1 MKSLKK
7 INYALFI
14 SIFILNFIP
23 TIYTTLR
30 VYLIG
35 NLPDA
40 YAFSIAGE
48 LSWVSLIYEIFQ
60 EGIILP
66 LFYFIG
72 KAIDNKE
79 QLNNKIRTGLL
90 VTILIYLVISI
101 IVIIFVKPMLHL
113 MATNKDII
121 DSSATYIRLESI
133 ANIFGVVYTFI
144 LVVFEV
150 LKKTK
155 YLYIIL
161 LTKLILSIVFDLFL
175 VSNLSFSLKLGI
187 NGIAVSNIISS
198 IVLIFVSILLL
209 YKENIKI
216 FEKTKLDFSWFKE
229 LVKKAGLSALE
240 SFVRNLFYMVM
251 ILRMVNSVN
260 EQGVYWVANNFIWG
274 WLLLPVIS
282 LGEVIKSD
290 CGRNKEAIK
299 ENSIGY
305 LLFTL
310 IIIIIWFLLIPTYKF
325 FMKNVLQYSDVDKLF
340 KLVMILIGF
349 YAVYALQNVF
359 DSIFYGIGK
368 INYMIFETIID
379 NFIYYGTAFI
389 LYKLNIWVPSL
400 ENIAL
405 LFGFGMLFD
414 GVVSTIAY
422 LYLLK
427 KEKIKLEV
435 N

>member
-229 LVKKAGLSALE
+229 LGKKAGLSALE

-325 FMKNVLQYSDVDKLF
+325 FLKNVLQYCDVDKLF
-340 KLVMILIGF
+340 KLVIILIGF

>member
-1 MKSLKK
+1 
-7 INYALFI
+7 
-14 SIFILNFIP
+14 
-23 TIYTTLR
+23 
-30 VYLIG
+30 
-35 NLPDA
+35 
-40 YAFSIAGE
+40 
-48 LSWVSLIYEIFQ
+48 
-60 EGIILP
+60 
-66 LFYFIG
+66 
-72 KAIDNKE
+72 
-79 QLNNKIRTGLL
+79 
-90 VTILIYLVISI
+90 
-101 IVIIFVKPMLHL
+101 
-113 MATNKDII
+113 
-121 DSSATYIRLESI
+121 
-133 ANIFGVVYTFI
+133 
-144 LVVFEV
+144 
-150 LKKTK
+150 
-155 YLYIIL
+155 
-161 LTKLILSIVFDLFL
+161 
-175 VSNLSFSLKLGI
+175 
-187 NGIAVSNIISS
+187 
-198 IVLIFVSILLL
+198 
-209 YKENIKI
+209 
-216 FEKTKLDFSWFKE
+216 
-229 LVKKAGLSALE
+229 
-240 SFVRNLFYMVM
+240 MVM

-325 FMKNVLQYSDVDKLF
+325 FMKNVLQYGDVDKLF

>member
-209 YKENIKI
+209 
-216 FEKTKLDFSWFKE
+216 
-229 LVKKAGLSALE
+229 
-240 SFVRNLFYMVM
+240 
-251 ILRMVNSVN
+251 
-260 EQGVYWVANNFIWG
+260 
-274 WLLLPVIS
+274 
-282 LGEVIKSD
+282 
-290 CGRNKEAIK
+290 
-299 ENSIGY
+299 
-305 LLFTL
+305 
-310 IIIIIWFLLIPTYKF
+310 
-325 FMKNVLQYSDVDKLF
+325 
-340 KLVMILIGF
+340 
-349 YAVYALQNVF
+349 
-359 DSIFYGIGK
+359 
-368 INYMIFETIID
+368 
-379 NFIYYGTAFI
+379 
-389 LYKLNIWVPSL
+389 
-400 ENIAL
+400 
-405 LFGFGMLFD
+405 
-414 GVVSTIAY
+414 
-422 LYLLK
+422 
-427 KEKIKLEV
+427 
-435 N
+435 

>member
-229 LVKKAGLSALE
+229 LGKKAGLSALE

-340 KLVMILIGF
+340 KLDFMLYMPYKMSLIQF
-349 YAVYALQNVF
+349 FMELV
-359 DSIFYGIGK
+359 K
-368 INYMIFETIID
+368 
-379 NFIYYGTAFI
+379 
-389 LYKLNIWVPSL
+389 
-400 ENIAL
+400 
-405 LFGFGMLFD
+405 
-414 GVVSTIAY
+414 
-422 LYLLK
+422 
-427 KEKIKLEV
+427 
-435 N
+435 

>member
-229 LVKKAGLSALE
+229 LGKKAGLSALE

-325 FMKNVLQYSDVDKLF
+325 FMKNVLQCSDVDKLF

>member
-229 LVKKAGLSALE
+229 LGKKAGLSALE

-325 FMKNVLQYSDVDKLF
+325 FMKNVLQYGDVDKLF